1 MINTRS
7 SLIKK
12 YLYIVVLA
20 IFALFIGPWLSTA
33 SAATGSSSPRVI
45 LNGRELDFEVPPI
58 IENSRTLV
66 PLRGIFEAMGAK
78 R

>member
-58 IENSRTLV
+58 IENSDFG
-66 PLRGIFEAMGAK
+66 PAAGNI
-78 R
+78 